1 MALATNVLE
10 GETEMSKL
18 NDNVKLSLKELLEQ
32 SLSTNLV
39 TNSQVTAVSSRPV
52 QKPVWT
58 RSFWCKHC
66 SIHEGA
72 CIVGSQFQMEHV
84 WMLLQHFCTNN
95 LGLSCYCWHVLFFW
109 SCRIIALTGTASNK
123 IKAKCGFMLK
133 WLVFIYSRSTFS
145 KGASKILTFC

>member
-52 QKPVWT
+52 QKPV
-58 RSFWCKHC
+58 
-66 SIHEGA
+66 
-72 CIVGSQFQMEHV
+72 
-84 WMLLQHFCTNN
+84 
-95 LGLSCYCWHVLFFW
+95 
-109 SCRIIALTGTASNK
+109 
-123 IKAKCGFMLK
+123 
-133 WLVFIYSRSTFS
+133 
-145 KGASKILTFC
+145 